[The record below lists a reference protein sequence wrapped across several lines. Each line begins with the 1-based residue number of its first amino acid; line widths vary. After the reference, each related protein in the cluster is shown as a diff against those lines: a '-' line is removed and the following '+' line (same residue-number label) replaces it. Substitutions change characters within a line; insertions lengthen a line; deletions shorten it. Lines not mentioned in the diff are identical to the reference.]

1 MIKWPAPNVVCYD
14 VTDKVLFKTLT
25 MLASLWYMIED
36 IFLLIKIG
44 PSVSR
49 WNKSRESGQ
58 LIGKNNHN
66 QTTSRREEIAASSKD
81 KGRWMWPVD
90 GPWNRKEK
98 KELLVVVVVVPH
110 TKNPVGSAMEE
121 TGRPFFSQRIID
133 THHQIRRYLDRL
145 GRPP

>member
-14 VTDKVLFKTLT
+14 VTDKVLFKT
-25 MLASLWYMIED
+25 LASLWYMIED

-90 GPWNRKEK
+90 GPWNRRKKGTFGRRRRRPAYEK
-98 KELLVVVVVVPH
+98 SSRF
-110 TKNPVGSAMEE
+110 GY
-121 TGRPFFSQRIID
+121 GRDRPPFFSVNGLLTRIIKSAD
-133 THHQIRRYLDRL
+133 I
-145 GRPP
+145 